1 MLPPPGLLALSASF
15 TLAQALYISE
25 VVRDFLCLEVIK
37 YLCMYSRCAQDGVQ
51 TLNGKQGCSVSMSN
65 DTNIHALYLLLGGLN
80 VISMVDILGDAHI
93 AFITSTRVHQD
104 RLIVALQ
111 IAFRAL
117 TYMRRDSIF
126 LHMILRTPDDTHDC
140 KS

>member
-1 MLPPPGLLALSASF
+1 
-15 TLAQALYISE
+15 
-25 VVRDFLCLEVIK
+25 
-37 YLCMYSRCAQDGVQ
+37 MYSRCAQDGVR

-65 DTNIHALYLLLGGLN
+65 DTSIHALYLLLGGLN

-93 AFITSTRVHQD
+93 AFITSTYVHQD

-117 TYMRRDSIF
+117 THMRRYSIF
-126 LHMILRTPDDTHDC
+126 LHMILRTPDDTHGC
-140 KS
+140 ES